1 MNLDGMIGMQAAMK
15 RKKIFKYIGK
25 NNNIILYVFKN
36 IKLENELAN
45 E

>member
-15 RKKIFKYIGK
+15 RKKFKYIGK